1 MANKNNRSF
10 RQCVASQFNMKP
22 IKTTNQNLNHNSST
36 RSKQASISKVPLPIP
51 PRLSKSILA
60 KSKYSKKNFTTNT
73 DNKSTNY
80 FYAKDIAKIKNTFM
94 KLFTQKVMDIH
105 KVLNNTNK
113 KEKPKINI
121 TTKGS
126 LRKQDIVP
134 MSLNNMNR
142 IMTKS
147 NKHIININRSLKEI
161 KFNISVN
168 YI

>member
-1 MANKNNRSF
+1 
-10 RQCVASQFNMKP
+10 
-22 IKTTNQNLNHNSST
+22 
-36 RSKQASISKVPLPIP
+36 
-51 PRLSKSILA
+51 
-60 KSKYSKKNFTTNT
+60 
-73 DNKSTNY
+73 
-80 FYAKDIAKIKNTFM
+80 M

-113 KEKPKINI
+113 KEKSKINI

-134 MSLNNMNR
+134 MSLNNVNR

-161 KFNISVN
+161 KFNISVD